1 MAKKSAG
8 IIVFRKKGDN
18 YEVLLVHPGG
28 PFWANKDLNAWSVPK
43 GEPEEDEELE
53 NAAKREF
60 KEETG
65 MDVPGK
71 LLSLDPVKQPGGKV
85 VYAWAVEA
93 DLDATRIESN
103 TIEIEWPPGSG
114 KKKEIPEVDKAGWFT
129 FKEAR
134 QKILKGQIPIL
145 EQLAEKIGVGD
156 FQ

>member
-8 IIVFRKKGDN
+8 VIAFRKKDGH

-43 GEPEEDEELE
+43 GEPEEGEELKY
-53 NAAKREF
+53 AAKREF

-65 MDVPGK
+65 
-71 LLSLDPVKQPGGKV
+71 LDISSELIFLNQVKQPGGKI
-85 VYAWAVEA
+85 VYTWATET
-93 DLDATRIESN
+93 DLDASKIKSN
-103 TIEIEWPPGSG
+103 TIQIDWPPGSG

-134 QKILKGQIPIL
+134 KKILKGQIPIL
-145 EQLAEKIGVGD
+145 KQLAEKLGIKN
-156 FQ
+156 F